1 MTSDQILQI
10 LMRLLWTESGFGVSE
25 NDEEEELA
33 IVRTSGLIYHFYHCG
48 VGLLRFHFSSVFF
61 LTICHFK

>member
-1 MTSDQILQI
+1 MTIDQILQM

-33 IVRTSGLIYHFYHCG
+33 TGRTSGLIYHFYHCG
-48 VGLLRFHFSSVFF
+48 VGLLRLHFSSVSL
-61 LTICHFK
+61 LTICHTK